1 MELIKKISLISDKKF
16 NQRMLIILVMVIG
29 AAAFETAGIGLI
41 VPYIQMLSAPERVNE
56 IQWLNFIYM
65 EMGFENQKSFL
76 ILISFALIIFY
87 VTKNAYLLF
96 MYYLQFCFCYEKKV
110 SLSRNIFLSYLRR
123 PYAFHLQRN
132 TSELLRNVT
141 LSVDNVVDNGLLIII
156 NIVAEILVIVCI
168 FTLLIVLQ
176 PVPVLL
182 GVFLVGLPTITVYK
196 FIRHK
201 ATRWG
206 QEMQHYTTKMI
217 QWVNQGLGAIK
228 EIMIAGR
235 QDFFDRAF
243 YKSRKAQ
250 INPMRL
256 HAISNKLPLYFIE
269 TVVVTGILLIT
280 AIVINRP
287 YGLENILSILAL
299 FAVAAF
305 RLIPSISR
313 IIGGLASLRFGM
325 AAIDK
330 IYEDIKDFRDQ
341 NLDLEAPRVKDN
353 FRFEKYFTLVHGC
366 YHYPDSE
373 KMVLKDIT
381 FTINRGQS
389 IAIAGSSG
397 AGKTTLIDV
406 ILGLLPLTSGK
417 MLVDGKDISGDLH
430 SWQRKIGYVPQ
441 EIYLLDD
448 TVCRNIAFG
457 IDDKDID
464 EMRIKNAISMS
475 QLEEVIAGLPE
486 GLDTVIGERGVRLSG
501 GQRQRIGISR
511 ALYNNP
517 EILILDEATSA
528 IDNESEARIALSIK
542 NLSGQ
547 KTIIIIAHRMTLVKE
562 CDVVYFLQEGKIV
575 DSGSYVDLTKRN
587 KDFLKMLNIVDKKEQ
602 LLSNVN

>member
-1 MELIKKISLISDKKF
+1 MELIKKIRLIADKEFYHK
-16 NQRMLIILVMVIG
+16 MIIMLVMVII
-29 AAAFETAGIGLI
+29 AAAFETIGIGLI
-41 VPYIQMLSAPERVNE
+41 VPYIQLLGDPQRINE
-56 IQWLNFIYM
+56 IQWLALIYKKT
-65 EMGFENQKSFL
+65 GFENNTSFL
-76 ILISFALIIFY
+76 ILLSVVLIGFY
-87 VTKNAYLLF
+87 IIKNSYLLL
-96 MYYLQFCFCYEKKV
+96 MYFLQFHFCYEKKI
-110 SLSRNIFLSYLRR
+110 SLSSNIFRSYLSR
-123 PYAFHLQRN
+123 PYSFHLQRN

-141 LSVDNVVDNGLLIII
+141 LSVDNAIDNGLLIVIGVI
-156 NIVAEILVIVCI
+156 AEMLVALCI
-168 FTLLIVLQ
+168 FILLIVLQ
-176 PVPVLL
+176 PLPVLL
-182 GVFLVGLPTITVYK
+182 GIFLVGLPAIIVYK

-206 QEMQHYTTKMI
+206 REMQYHTSKMM

-243 YKSRKAQ
+243 YKSRQAQ

-280 AIVINRP
+280 VIVINRQ
-287 YGLENILSILAL
+287 YSMENILSMLAL

-313 IIGGLASLRFGM
+313 IIGGLGSLRFGM
-325 AAIDK
+325 AAIDE
-330 IYEDIKDFRDQ
+330 IYKGIKDFRDQ
-341 NLDLEAPRVKDN
+341 NLALEAPQIKDN
-353 FRFEKYFTLVHGC
+353 FRFEKHFTLDRGC

-389 IAIAGSSG
+389 VAIAGSSG

-406 ILGLLPLTSGK
+406 ILGLLLLTSGK
-417 MLVDGKDISGDLH
+417 MMVDGKNISGNLH

-448 TVCRNIAFG
+448 TVRRNIAFG
-457 IDDKDID
+457 IEDKDID
-464 EMRIKNAISMS
+464 EMRIKDAISMA
-475 QLEEVIAGLPE
+475 QLEEVIAELPE
-486 GLDTVIGERGVRLSG
+486 GFDTVIGERGVRLSG
-501 GQRQRIGISR
+501 GQRQRIGVSR

-528 IDNESEARIALSIK
+528 IDNESEAKITLSIK

-575 DSGSYVDLTKRN
+575 DSGLYADLTKRN
-587 KDFLKMLNIVDKKEQ
+587 KDFLKMLNIPDKKEQ
-602 LLSNVN
+602 ILLDAN